1 MNHYFFRKEK
11 SMKSTMLSDQ
21 ALLEQYVQGNREAI
35 SQLLERHTRRVRD
48 YVRMMVKDNDVADD
62 LTQEVLIKVVRVIDE
77 GRYTDKG
84 RFLPWVL
91 RIAHNRVLDYFRAQK
106 QVKTVSES
114 SAGFDVFV
122 NRSFAEP
129 SIEESIILEQRAEE
143 IRALVEELPEEQ
155 REVVKMRYYEG
166 LSFKEIAEQ
175 TGVGIN
181 TALGRMRYA
190 LINMRQLI
198 KKRNLV
204 LN

>member
-1 MNHYFFRKEK
+1 
-11 SMKSTMLSDQ
+11 MKYTMLSDQ
-21 ALLEQYVQGNREAI
+21 TLLEQYQQGNREAV

-62 LTQEVLIKVVRVIDE
+62 LTQEVLIKVVKVLDE

-106 QVKTVSES
+106 QNKTVSES
-114 SAGFDVFV
+114 SAGFDILGSK
-122 NRSFAEP
+122 NFAEP
-129 SIEESIILEQRAEE
+129 SIEESIILDQRAEE
-143 IRALVEELPEEQ
+143 VRALVEELPDEQ

-175 TGVGIN
+175 TGVSIN

-190 LINMRQLI
+190 LINMRQMI
-198 KKRNLV
+198 KKKRLV
-204 LN
+204 LC

>member
-1 MNHYFFRKEK
+1 
-11 SMKSTMLSDQ
+11 MKSTMLSDQ
-21 ALLEQYVQGNREAI
+21 ALLDMYQQGHREAV

-62 LTQEVLIKVVRVIDE
+62 LTQEILIKVVKVLDE

-84 RFLPWVL
+84 RFQPWLL

-106 QVKTVSES
+106 QVKTINES
-114 SAGFDVFV
+114 SVGYDILGSK
-122 NRSFAEP
+122 NMAEP
-129 SIEESIILEQRAEE
+129 SIEEEIISEQRAEE
-143 IRALVEELPEEQ
+143 IRALVDELPEEQ

-166 LSFKEIAEQ
+166 LSFKEIAEH
-175 TGVGIN
+175 TGVSIN

-198 KKRNLV
+198 KKKKLV
-204 LN
+204 LC

>member
-1 MNHYFFRKEK
+1 
-11 SMKSTMLSDQ
+11 MKSTMLSDQ
-21 ALLEQYVQGNREAI
+21 ALLEMYQQGNRKAV

-48 YVRMMVKDNDVADD
+48 YVRMMVHNDDVADD
-62 LTQEVLIKVVRVIDE
+62 LTQEVLIKVVKVLDE

-106 QVKTVSES
+106 QVKTISES
-114 SAGFDVFV
+114 SAGFDILG
-122 NRSFAEP
+122 NKNLAEP
-129 SIEESIILEQRAEE
+129 SIEDSIISEQRAEE

-166 LSFKEIAEQ
+166 LSFKEIAEH
-175 TGVGIN
+175 TGVSIN

-198 KKRNLV
+198 KRKNLV
-204 LN
+204 LC

>member
-1 MNHYFFRKEK
+1 
-11 SMKSTMLSDQ
+11 MKHTMLSDQ
-21 ALLEQYVQGNREAI
+21 ALLDMYQQGDREAV

-62 LTQEVLIKVVRVIDE
+62 LTQEVLIKVVKVLDE

-91 RIAHNRVLDYFRAQK
+91 RIARNRVLDYFRAQK
-106 QVKTVSES
+106 QVKSVSES
-114 SAGFDVFV
+114 SVGFDILG
-122 NRSFAEP
+122 NKNFAEP
-129 SIEESIILEQRAEE
+129 SIEESIILDQQAEE
-143 IRALVEELPEEQ
+143 IRALVEELPDEQ

-175 TGVGIN
+175 TGVSIN

-190 LINMRQLI
+190 LINMRQMI
-198 KKRNLV
+198 KKKRLV
-204 LN
+204 LC

>member
-1 MNHYFFRKEK
+1 
-11 SMKSTMLSDQ
+11 MKYTMLSDQ
-21 ALLEQYVQGNREAI
+21 ALLEQYQQGNREAV

-48 YVRMMVKDNDVADD
+48 SVRMMVKDNDVADD
-62 LTQEVLIKVVRVIDE
+62 LTQEVLIKVVKVLDE

-106 QVKTVSES
+106 QNKTVSES
-114 SAGFDVFV
+114 SAGFDILGSK
-122 NRSFAEP
+122 NFAEP
-129 SIEESIILEQRAEE
+129 SIEESIILDQRAEE
-143 IRALVEELPEEQ
+143 VRALVEELPDEQ

-175 TGVGIN
+175 TGVSIN

-190 LINMRQLI
+190 LINMRQMI
-198 KKRNLV
+198 KKKRLV
-204 LN
+204 LC

>member
-1 MNHYFFRKEK
+1 
-11 SMKSTMLSDQ
+11 MKTTMLSDQ
-21 ALLEQYVQGNREAI
+21 ALLEQYQQGNREAV

-62 LTQEVLIKVVRVIDE
+62 LTQEVLIKVVKVLDE

-106 QVKTVSES
+106 QAKTVSES
-114 SAGFDVFV
+114 SAGFDILGSK
-122 NRSFAEP
+122 NFAEP
-129 SIEESIILEQRAEE
+129 SIEDTLISEQQAEE
-143 IRALVEELPEEQ
+143 IRALVEMLAEEQ
-155 REVVKMRYYEG
+155 REVVHMRYYEG
-166 LSFKEIAEQ
+166 LSFKEIAEH
-175 TGVGIN
+175 TGVSIN

-190 LINMRQLI
+190 LINMRQMI

-204 LN
+204 LS